1 MKLTI
6 INDGPWILDGS
17 DDFLE
22 KKIHLVCIAV
32 NALTQFGVYA
42 KVIGGLSNEL
52 AENYVNKVNEKN
64 ETGTLYPKLNL
75 TIMPLTIFE
84 GRDDTNQSLV
94 MEKHIIDC
102 FDSNEKYTKCPK
114 LIFALERRGDFD
126 IDLAFK
132 TLSALIDKYKFNFTK
147 EIEFYN
153 N

>member
-42 KVIGGLSNEL
+42 KPIGGLSNEL
-52 AENYVNKVNEKN
+52 ADNYVNKVNEKN

-84 GRDDTNQSLV
+84 GRDDTNQSIV

-102 FDSNEKYTKCPK
+102 FDSNEKYIKCPK
-114 LIFALERRGDFD
+114 LIFALERRYDFD

-132 TLSALIDKYKFNFTK
+132 TLSALIEKYKFNFTE
-147 EIEFYN
+147 EIIFYN